1 MSEWAEVVATS
12 DDGRYRAVLM
22 HDGDCESPMDSSDS
36 WVTSVLIS
44 GAGWGSAYS
53 SGETYND
60 PENRE
65 SAWRHFDWRGLDA
78 DAVFIRYMLLF
89 HGIEVHQVN
98 WGSTDDRA
106 LVWLEPSERERVGI
120 PDFFPDLASIE
131 ADVNEYNE
139 WAIGECYGYVI
150 QERVT
155 WHADASGVEATGET
169 WEDTDA
175 SCWGFIGYDNA
186 EAEALA
192 ALNHLLSQGRS

>member
-1 MSEWAEVVATS
+1 MSEWMEVVATS
-12 DDGRYRAVLM
+12 DDGQYRAVLVP
-22 HDGDCESPMDSSDS
+22 DRDCESPMDSSDS

-98 WGSTDDRA
+98 WGSTNDRA

-120 PDFFPDLASIE
+120 PDRMPD
-131 ADVNEYNE
+131 DVVIATEVDEYNA
-139 WAIGECYGYVI
+139 WACGECYGYQI
-150 QERVT
+150 QESVT
-155 WHADASGVEATGET
+155 YFNPIHGERRM

-175 SCWGFIGYDNA
+175 SCWGFIGYEFA

-192 ALNHLLSQGRS
+192 ALNYLVNRDRS

>member
-22 HDGDCESPMDSSDS
+22 HDGVCESPMDSSDS

-98 WGSTDDRA
+98 WGSTNDRA
-106 LVWLEPSERERVGI
+106 LAWLEPSERGRAGI
-120 PDFFPDLASIE
+120 PDFASIE
-131 ADVNEYNE
+131 ADVNAYNE

-155 WHADASGVEATGET
+155 YFNPIHGERRM
-169 WEDTDA
+169 WEDADA